1 LGALLQ
7 AGLWLAQ
14 VLKLGFDLLDVPL
27 QAAHQALGLATQVGR
42 GEGLGLL
49 AFEVRSRLLAKV
61 VGRGEGL
68 GLLALGHQEVQQ
80 LGVAADQ
87 FGQVLLAL
95 GPGRGGLGLEGLA
108 VGGQDGGVQ
117 TVGLGA
123 PAWARAKCRARAGFR
138 TLTGGAWLVESGH
151 PVAFVAAGGFTDDL
165 SAGLAGQPLQPR
177 KWRT

>member
-1 LGALLQ
+1 MSALLQ

-14 VLKLGFDLLDVPL
+14 VLELGFDLLDVPL
-27 QAAHQALGLATQVGR
+27 QAARQALGLATQVGR

-49 AFEVRSRLLAKV
+49 V
-61 VGRGEGL
+61 
-68 GLLALGHQEVQQ
+68 LGHQEVQQ

-138 TLTGGAWLVESGH
+138 TLTGVPGWWR
-151 PVAFVAAGGFTDDL
+151 AATP
-165 SAGLAGQPLQPR
+165 SR
-177 KWRT
+177 S